1 MSLALLLQ
9 GPGLCSPIAQGI
21 GGTHIKCSLETG
33 LLYRAS
39 EGFFLNRGK
48 HKMWSLGC
56 VALEMH
62 LVDPRLLAQGASG
75 IALLGVE
82 RIVQVSVLQGSWSLQ
97 KKLSRCVTRGLPRQK
112 S

>member
-33 LLYRAS
+33 LLYRALES
-39 EGFFLNRGK
+39 FFLNRRK
-48 HKMWSLGC
+48 HKMWPLGC
-56 VALEMH
+56 EALELH
-62 LVDPRLLAQGASG
+62 LVDPGILLGVQNCVT
-75 IALLGVE
+75 GVE